1 MCWKGK
7 HAKLAW
13 TFSWNI
19 TVFGIVNLQ
28 VHEKH
33 ENFVFLR
40 PTLQRHNI
48 RKFERKKILPDNEL
62 CGLSLISTSMCLRAI
77 YICPWS
83 VCLCCC
89 RKIFGQILG
98 IYKSL
103 TDTWMWKLGLRPR
116 NYFLG
121 THIWDFCCNACW
133 IKLGFQ
139 SLLVV
144 AILDTRDHEAC
155 ILHTK
160 NLCCVLCTVSA
171 VAYVRGVDVSEG
183 KYNV

>member
-40 PTLQRHNI
+40 PTMQRHNI

-89 RKIFGQILG
+89 RKICGPNLG

-103 TDTWMWKLGLRPR
+103 TDTWIWELGLRPR
-116 NYFLG
+116 NSYSGNTYMGFLLQCMLNKVGVPKLACGRNPRHQRSWSLYF
-121 THIWDFCCNACW
+121 THKKPVLCFVYCFCCS
-133 IKLGFQ
+133 LGQ
-139 SLLVV
+139 
-144 AILDTRDHEAC
+144 R
-155 ILHTK
+155 
-160 NLCCVLCTVSA
+160 CTC
-171 VAYVRGVDVSEG
+171 
-183 KYNV
+183 KYNI